1 MTLAPFDQQK
11 VKKKSKLETQRSD
24 FNDNRFIVCKLG
36 SKVHVTSFRAIS
48 VLIFWLP
55 NCLIRSCSQV
65 GFIRFSTFF
74 VSSLVCVSFFGC
86 VCVWNDNKFGH
97 GHVWLQ
103 GAGHNDV
110 ELYSQYL
117 DRLKQFVSVEL
128 AN

>member
-1 MTLAPFDQQK
+1 MLKKGEGAKLSARTMMVWISLMTRIHLSA
-11 VKKKSKLETQRSD
+11 
-24 FNDNRFIVCKLG
+24 
-36 SKVHVTSFRAIS
+36 
-48 VLIFWLP
+48 
-55 NCLIRSCSQV
+55 
-65 GFIRFSTFF
+65 
-74 VSSLVCVSFFGC
+74 
-86 VCVWNDNKFGH
+86 FGH